1 MSRQKKKPLS
11 PWVTAKPDGMEKRFI
26 QIGDTLVYH
35 PAWLA
40 LSAGAKVLYLYMCM
54 ESGGKN
60 EFKIPQ
66 RMYGRF
72 TTKPTFQKSKNE
84 LIRAG
89 FIEIAHNGANTRTE
103 NIYRFCFDW
112 KSRPP

>member
-11 PWVTAKPDGMEKRFI
+11 PWTTAKPDGMEKRFI

-60 EFKIPQ
+60 EFIIPQ
-66 RMYGRF
+66 RVYGRF
-72 TTKPTFQKSKNE
+72 TDRRAFHRAKNE
-84 LIRAG
+84 LIGAE
-89 FIEIAHNGANTRTE
+89 FIELVKSGANTRTE
-103 NIYRFCFDW
+103 NVYRFCFNW
-112 KSRPP
+112 KGRPP

>member
-60 EFKIPQ
+60 EFIIPQ
-66 RMYGRF
+66 RVYGRF
-72 TTKPTFQKSKNE
+72 TDGKAFRRAKKV
-84 LIRAG
+84 LIDAG

-103 NIYRFCFDW
+103 NIYRFCYGW
-112 KSRPP
+112 KNRPP

>member
-1 MSRQKKKPLS
+1 MSRQKRKPLS
-11 PWVTAKPDGMEKRFI
+11 PWATAKPDGMEKRFV
-26 QIGDTLVYH
+26 QIGDSLAYH
-35 PAWLA
+35 PAWLD

-66 RMYGRF
+66 KVYSRF
-72 TTKPTFQKSKNE
+72 TDRRAFHRAKNE
-84 LIRAG
+84 LICAG
-89 FIEIAHNGANTRTE
+89 FIEIVHNGANTRTE

-112 KSRPP
+112 KSRSP